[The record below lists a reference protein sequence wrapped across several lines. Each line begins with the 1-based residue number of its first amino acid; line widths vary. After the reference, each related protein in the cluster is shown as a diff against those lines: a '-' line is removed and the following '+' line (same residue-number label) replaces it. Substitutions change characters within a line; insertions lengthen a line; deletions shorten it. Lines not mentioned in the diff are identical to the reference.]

1 MGTKALQYIF
11 HHVVFPPKLP
21 LEPEGGQ
28 NSLDR
33 ELLLFVKAV
42 LDSFVSQRAE
52 DVQNKWKPVLNMV
65 DTWLAVDPA
74 GTLNRHQEAL
84 AFALLNLKTHGAV
97 ALHISAQNCGWLA
110 YYDEQKNKAILDA
123 FEASATL
130 SAVQEAPGPIIRC
143 FPGQS
148 VSIPIGLL
156 DNPRFCD
163 YLAQSL
169 CSLDLE
175 VVREMYPKGSE
186 HRDSMQEDW
195 DTVHPGLITEKLMV
209 EHLAFGEHN
218 VWKSFEKHVRD

>member
-84 AFALLNLKTHGAV
+84 AFALLNLKTHGTFCS
-97 ALHISAQNCGWLA
+97 H
-110 YYDEQKNKAILDA
+110 
-123 FEASATL
+123 L
-130 SAVQEAPGPIIRC
+130 S
-143 FPGQS
+143 
-148 VSIPIGLL
+148 
-156 DNPRFCD
+156 
-163 YLAQSL
+163 
-169 CSLDLE
+169 
-175 VVREMYPKGSE
+175 
-186 HRDSMQEDW
+186 
-195 DTVHPGLITEKLMV
+195 DTVLTDDVIRSSSASYQRPELWMV
-209 EHLAFGEHN
+209 GIL
-218 VWKSFEKHVRD
+218 